1 MMNKHIFK
9 KFFTILFILLIITN
23 AYASDLSTIDYTVIA
38 PKYGNGTGRVT
49 EDNHALRSAGRE
61 HSIKFYA
68 YQPSLETDPGD
79 YFYYD
84 AAGTYHKM
92 TLNQG
97 GYADDVEWNPEAP
110 IAKKGAPLNY
120 DVSIG
125 VDVSKYNGN
134 IDWVKVKNAGI
145 DFAIIRLVYRGYGKA
160 GTLLEDQKGVEN
172 LIKAKAAGLKVGA
185 YIFSQAINETET
197 IEEAA
202 FAIKLLNDNGIVL
215 DLPLIYDPETIR
227 GAIARTDDVTPE
239 TFTNNAIAFSEYVIK
254 QNMTPAIYANM
265 IWEDYYF
272 DMAKL
277 RDYDFWYADYYDF
290 PFTPYKYK
298 FWQFTERGKV
308 PGITD
313 NGGFVDI
320 NMMLLNKL

>member
-1 MMNKHIFK
+1 MNKYK
-9 KFFTILFILLIITN
+9 KILVVLFTLLLVSSTFGK
-23 AYASDLSTIDYTVIA
+23 DLSTVNFSIVPSKQAT
-38 PKYGNGTGRVT
+38 GTGKVK
-49 EDNHALRSAGRE
+49 ENAEALAREGRD
-61 HSIKFYA
+61 HSVKYYA
-68 YQPSLETDPGD
+68 YQPSLEKEGD
-79 YFYYD
+79 FFYFD
-84 AAGTYHKM
+84 AAGTSHKM
-92 TLNQG
+92 YVNKSAYLT
-97 GYADDVEWNPEAP
+97 DVEWDQNAP
-110 IAKKGAPLNY
+110 VSKKGKPLNY
-120 DVSIG
+120 DVEIG

-134 IDWVKVKNAGI
+134 IDWYKVKEAGI
-145 DFAIIRLVYRGYGKA
+145 DFAFVRLVYRGYGEK
-160 GTLLEDQKGVEN
+160 GTLFEDSKGVEN
-172 LIKAKAAGLKVGA
+172 LIGAKRAGIKIGA

-202 FAIKLLNDNGIVL
+202 LAIKLLNDNNIVL
-215 DLPLIYDPETIR
+215 DLPLVYDPETVR
-227 GAIARTDDVTPE
+227 GAIARTDNVTPK
-239 TFTNNAIAFSEYVIK
+239 TFTNNAVAFSEFVLKHGI
-254 QNMTPAIYANM
+254 TPGIYANM